1 MVVDVVVDAA
11 AVVVVGGVTTDDA
24 GETVVFMS
32 EFILAG
38 WFDKAGLDRESS
50 VLEAPV
56 SMTSLVLSCAAVV
69 EVTGPMRAPC
79 WTNAETLVPFW
90 AMLATM

>member
-1 MVVDVVVDAA
+1 MAVDVVVDAA
-11 AVVVVGGVTTDDA
+11 VVVVDGGVTTDDV
-24 GETVVFMS
+24 GETIVLVS
-32 EFILAG
+32 KFIVAG
-38 WFDKAGLDRESS
+38 WFDKSGLDRESP

-69 EVTGPMRAPC
+69 EVTGPMQPPC
-79 WTNAETLVPFW
+79 WTKAETLVPFW